1 MFADFFSSTATT
13 TTDSYERER
22 VRERVKEG
30 GRDET
35 NAVRDVEDE

>member
-13 TTDSYERER
+13 TDSYERER
-22 VRERVKEG
+22 VREIVKEG

-35 NAVRDVEDE
+35 NEVRDVEDE